1 MIATRADR
9 RYEAY
14 VFDLDGTLYLD
25 ERTTPGAR
33 EALAWVRATGAAVAF
48 LTNNPLRRGAA
59 YAEKLR
65 SLGIEADPSE
75 VLTSL
80 DALVAYLAA
89 HPPAGP
95 ILPLTEALVQEVMVE
110 AGFELTDDPGSAAMV
125 VVSWDRG
132 FDYAKLLAGFRAVR
146 GGARIVATNP
156 DPFCPTADGGMPDC
170 AAMLAAL
177 EACTGAHAEAV
188 VGKPSTHMAAAI
200 LGHLGV
206 PAASVLMVGDR
217 LLTDVGLA
225 RTAGMVSGLALTG
238 ATTLADAEA
247 AQRPPDLA
255 LARLTDIIPEGD
267 DTRYQVAIAAAPEA
281 RS

>member
-1 MIATRADR
+1 
-9 RYEAY
+9 
-14 VFDLDGTLYLD
+14 
-25 ERTTPGAR
+25 
-33 EALAWVRATGAAVAF
+33 
-48 LTNNPLRRGAA
+48 
-59 YAEKLR
+59 
-65 SLGIEADPSE
+65 
-75 VLTSL
+75 
-80 DALVAYLAA
+80 
-89 HPPAGP
+89 
-95 ILPLTEALVQEVMVE
+95 
-110 AGFELTDDPGSAAMV
+110 
-125 VVSWDRG
+125 
-132 FDYAKLLAGFRAVR
+132 
-146 GGARIVATNP
+146 
-156 DPFCPTADGGMPDC
+156 
-170 AAMLAAL
+170 
-177 EACTGAHAEAV
+177 
-188 VGKPSTHMAAAI
+188 MAAAI